1 MNLALQ
7 LQRSGLASGSAPAVA
22 VGTQVQFTYG
32 QLADRAARI
41 AGGLRGELGLLPG
54 DRVALVMRNCAEYL
68 ELLYAC
74 WHAGLVAVPVNAR
87 LHTSEFA
94 YILGNSGAS
103 LCFTTPELTASVV
116 DSAVLAESRVMTTG
130 TAAYARLLE
139 SRPIGVTAVSPQ
151 DAAWMFYTS
160 GTTGKPKGAVLTHRN
175 LLAMSW
181 CYFAD
186 VDQQSPWRS
195 MLHLAPMSHGSGL
208 YALPH
213 IMQASCHVI
222 PESAAFEAAEAFALI
237 EHWPAS
243 VFFAAPTMVK
253 RLLDHP
259 ADSDTTQLKT
269 IIYGGGPMYVDD
281 SLAALDRFGP
291 KLAQL
296 YGQGESPMTITALSA
311 RMHAERDHPR
321 WLERLASVGIAQ
333 SAVEVRIR
341 SDGDWLPPGEVG
353 EVVVRGDTV
362 MQGYWQQA
370 EESAETL
377 RDGWLHTGDYGC
389 LDAEGFLTLKDRAKD
404 LIISGGNNIYPREIE
419 EVLVSHPDVAEVSV
433 IGRTDREWGES
444 VVAYVVPARG
454 RQPDP
459 AALDRYCLERIARYK
474 RPRYYRFIEQL
485 PKNNYGKVL
494 KTRLRELDGA
504 ADRSPGHS
512 DTTES

>member
-7 LQRSGLASGSAPAVA
+7 LQRSGLAARNAPAVA

-41 AGGLRGELGLLPG
+41 AGGLRGELGLVPG

-74 WHAGLVAVPVNAR
+74 WHAGLVAVPVNAK

-103 LCFTTPELTASVV
+103 LCFTTPDLTAAVV
-116 DSAVLAESRVMTTG
+116 DSAVLAESRVITIG
-130 TAAYARLLE
+130 TAAYASLLE
-139 SRPIGVTAVSPQ
+139 ARPIDVTAVSPQ

-213 IMQASCHVI
+213 VMQASCHVI

-237 EHWPAS
+237 RHWPAS

-259 ADSDTTQLKT
+259 ADTDTRQLKT

-311 RMHAERDHPR
+311 RMHAERDHSR

-341 SDGDWLPPGEVG
+341 SDGDWLAQGEVG

-404 LIISGGNNIYPREIE
+404 LIISGGNNIYPREVE
-419 EVLVSHPDVAEVSV
+419 EVLVSHADVAEVSV
-433 IGRTDREWGES
+433 IGRPDREWGES
-444 VVAYVVPARG
+444 VVAYVVAARG
-454 RQPDP
+454 RHPDP

-494 KTRLRELDGA
+494 KTRLRELDTA
-504 ADRSPGHS
+504 AESAAQQA
-512 DTTES
+512 DTTEP